1 MDHQYLLPE
10 VHEHN
15 VSVDKHHI
23 FPKHYLKQIG
33 YNNDHDSNQIA
44 NFTYLDYASNI
55 DISDAPPAE
64 YVVRYKERLG
74 EEGYRRNIYDRK

>member
-1 MDHQYLLPE
+1 MEL
-10 VHEHN
+10 
-15 VSVDKHHI
+15 
-23 FPKHYLKQIG
+23 
-33 YNNDHDSNQIA
+33 SNQIA
-44 NFTYLDYASNI
+44 NFTYLDYATNI